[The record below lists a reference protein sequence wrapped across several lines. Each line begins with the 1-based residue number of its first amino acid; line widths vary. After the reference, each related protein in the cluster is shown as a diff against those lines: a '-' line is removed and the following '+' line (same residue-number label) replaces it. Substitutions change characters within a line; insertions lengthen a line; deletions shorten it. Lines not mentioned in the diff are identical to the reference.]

1 MMIDRIETVDRRR
14 KKIFADGEFVFV
26 LYLGEIKQF
35 GLEEGREL
43 TEELYQKILRE
54 IIFKRA
60 RERAVYWL
68 KCSARTEE
76 ELRRKLRD
84 GGYPQAAVDYVIGLL
99 KEYRYIDDEEYARNF
114 IELHGNRKSRAELT
128 ALLARKGVSRECVSR
143 LMMEHPVDEEAQI
156 RRILEKR
163 RFQPEEA
170 EQKET
175 AKQMAYLM
183 RKGFSYET
191 VKRVFSELFVR

>member
-114 IELHGNRKSRAELT
+114 IELHGNRKSRA
-128 ALLARKGVSRECVSR
+128 
-143 LMMEHPVDEEAQI
+143 
-156 RRILEKR
+156 
-163 RFQPEEA
+163 
-170 EQKET
+170 
-175 AKQMAYLM
+175 
-183 RKGFSYET
+183 
-191 VKRVFSELFVR
+191 